1 MHVAETT
8 WGTTML
14 VSEIITRV
22 QDALAQSGTDCSKE
36 ELLGLCPELTWNQ
49 VFLAIDYLSQT
60 GQVQIMCD
68 PDERYR
74 VPLYHVAHAVTEV
87 NASQA

>member
-1 MHVAETT
+1 MR
-8 WGTTML
+8 
-14 VSEIITRV
+14 VSEIIARV
-22 QDALAQSGTDCSKE
+22 HDALAQSGTDCSKE

-60 GQVQIMCD
+60 GQIKIMYD

-74 VPLYHVAHAVTEV
+74 VPDFHAAHTVIEV
-87 NASQA
+87 NVSQV